1 MKMRTYRISVDGRK
15 RIKMKTMTKNIAGA
29 CVGSMGKEFN
39 LRHNMQF
46 YCFQMFSCA
55 WLVENVSKG

>member
-1 MKMRTYRISVDGRK
+1 MKMRIYLISVDGRK
-15 RIKMKTMTKNIAGA
+15 RIKMKMMTKNIAGA

-46 YCFQMFSCA
+46 YCLKCFS
-55 WLVENVSKG
+55 VHG

>member
-39 LRHNMQF
+39 LHHNMQF
-46 YCFQMFSCA
+46 YCFQMF
-55 WLVENVSKG
+55 